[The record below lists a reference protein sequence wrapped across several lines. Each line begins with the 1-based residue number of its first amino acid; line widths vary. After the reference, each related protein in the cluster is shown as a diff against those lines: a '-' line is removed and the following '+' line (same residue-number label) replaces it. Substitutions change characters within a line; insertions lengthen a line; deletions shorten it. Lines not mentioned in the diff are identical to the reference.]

1 MRIAVIGAGAIGG
14 LVAGYLKLKGEE
26 VFLVGHSEAVR
37 LIKANGLRISGVRG
51 EFKVEIP
58 IAGKLNAPADLIIL
72 ATKMQDLEAAVKA
85 NQPFFRGAVVL
96 TAQNGVSADDIVAL
110 TVPKERIVSSI
121 VMFGSTSLE
130 PGKITH
136 HFDGSWIIGKPFVPN
151 DAALIKVSAVLNR
164 IFPVLVSEEIK
175 GMKML
180 KVFVNANN
188 CIPALLGVS
197 MQEAFSDVQISG
209 IAMAVWKEGLAVVKN
224 AGVTLSSL
232 PDFPLERL
240 EKLTSLPL
248 AEAAKI
254 YSGIMR
260 NLSKEPLYGSLLQSI
275 KRGKPSEVDY
285 INGEFV
291 LLAKQCGAAAVLNQK
306 LVEMVHQVEGKKG
319 FFTKDELVN
328 ETRELLPG

>member
-26 VFLVGHSEAVR
+26 VFLVGHPKAVR
-37 LIKANGLRISGVRG
+37 AIKENGLQISGVRE

-58 IAGKLNAPADLIIL
+58 AAGKLNALVDLIIL
-72 ATKMQDLEAAVKA
+72 ATKTQDLEAALKA
-85 NQPFFRGAVVL
+85 NQPFLRGAVVL
-96 TAQNGVSADDIVAL
+96 TTQNGVSADDIVAL

-121 VMFGSTSLE
+121 VMFGATSLE

-136 HFDGSWIIGKPFVPN
+136 NFEGSWIIGKAFVPN
-151 DAALIKVSAVLNR
+151 DAAIIKVSAVLNQ
-164 IFPVLVSEEIK
+164 IFPTLVSEEIK

-188 CIPALLGVS
+188 CIPALLGIS
-197 MQEAFSDVQISG
+197 MQEAFSDARISS
-209 IAMAVWKEGLAVVKN
+209 IAMAVWREGLAVVKK
-224 AGVTLSSL
+224 AGVALSSL

-240 EKLTSLPL
+240 EKLAGLPL

-254 YSGIMR
+254 YSGIMA
-260 NLSKEPLYGSLLQSI
+260 NLSKEPLYGSIYQSI
-275 KRGKPSEVDY
+275 KRGRPSEIDY

-291 LLAKQCGAAAVLNQK
+291 NLAKESRASAALNAK
-306 LVEMVHQVEGKKG
+306 LTEMVHQVEGKKG
-319 FFTKDELVN
+319 FFTKDELIN